1 MTFFIKKLN
10 YSVNLISFRAR
21 EKTFNENVVCESKL
35 LCYNV
40 VINLLI
46 VDFKVTD

>member
-10 YSVNLISFRAR
+10 YSVNLISFRAC
-21 EKTFNENVVCESKL
+21 EKPFNKNVVFESKL